1 MLVPSPAPA
10 RTGSL
15 SRRRWLAHLGTC
27 SLTVLSARSLLGSE
41 PIPPANH
48 SWSDSDVWSGKSLDG
63 WMTIDGQNVP
73 DGWQANDGMIFLR
86 KQGTTGGH
94 IVTRAEFGD
103 FELRFQWKIAPGG
116 NSGIKYR
123 VRTYGDRTLGCEYQ
137 IYDPN
142 GKPVDPNNKTA
153 ALYDLYAPSEK
164 ADARPAGEWNDAKIF
179 VQDNRI
185 EHWLNGVCVVSAMV
199 GDAEWERRVAES
211 KFNDV
216 DGFSKNRMGRMMLTD
231 HGSQVW
237 YRDFEFRNLEPN

>member
-1 MLVPSPAPA
+1 MLVPFPAPPK
-10 RTGSL
+10 TGCL
-15 SRRRWLAHLGTC
+15 TRRRWLAHLGTC
-27 SLTVLSARSLLGSE
+27 SLAIFSARSLLGNE
-41 PIPPANH
+41 PTPHAFH
-48 SWSDSDVWSGKSLDG
+48 SSSDSDVWRGKSLDG
-63 WMTIDGQNVP
+63 WMTVDGQNVP
-73 DGWQANDGMIFLR
+73 DGWQADDGMIFLR
-86 KQGTTGGH
+86 KNGTTGGH

-116 NSGIKYR
+116 NSGLKYR

-153 ALYDLYAPSEK
+153 ALYDLYAPSEE
-164 ADARPAGEWNDAKIF
+164 AEARPVGEWNDAKIF

-216 DGFSKNRMGRMMLTD
+216 ENFGKNRKGRMMLTD

-237 YRDFEFRNLEPN
+237 YRDFEFRNLEPE